1 MARMITSRTS
11 TKSPAV
17 AAGTKRLG
25 RPLGSKNKTSL
36 KAKTRTPAT
45 ASRRL
50 APKKSAAPAAPKM
63 SKAALELHV
72 AKLERSIARL
82 RKQNAE
88 LKQTVRDDPEKA
100 PVAKASTKPVGAIAA
115 KPKRAAPSRTRRQ
128 SAKAVETSSGS
139 TDRDEGDADMM
150 AND

>member
-11 TKSPAV
+11 TKPPAV
-17 AAGTKRLG
+17 ATGAKRLG

-36 KAKTRTPAT
+36 KSKTRTPAT
-45 ASRRL
+45 ASRRV
-50 APKKSAAPAAPKM
+50 AAKTSAVPAAPKM

-88 LKQTVRDDPEKA
+88 LKQTARDEPEKA
-100 PVAKASTKPVGAIAA
+100 PAAKAPAKPAAAVST
-115 KPKRAAPSRTRRQ
+115 KPKRAASSKTRRQ
-128 SAKAVETSSGS
+128 SARASEMSSIS
-139 TDRDEGDADMM
+139 PDHDDGDADML